1 MCMMIGLDYIIVH
14 VVDVYDGWVG
24 LYRQCTNKL
33 DLRVE
38 VKIEVAKF

>member
-24 LYRQCTNKL
+24 LYRQRTNK
-33 DLRVE
+33 LRVE